1 MRRGFSLIEVVIAG
15 AVGLLLLGLLV
26 LVLAPALRIWLRTQ
40 EDAEAQQAVAVVAA
54 RLREELRA
62 ANPES
67 VHLLADP
74 TAVLLLSWKNDVG
87 GAEFTPLGEFL
98 WQKRLVLYHRDDAV
112 WVQEVKLPAPSSEV
126 EPVRLTTFTPSPQD
140 HRIARG
146 VKEFILS
153 RDPTTGVVW
162 VRLMAETVNKR
173 RSVLETSVS
182 PVLAPEPTA
191 SPPP

>member
-26 LVLAPALRIWLRTQ
+26 LVLAPSLRIWLRTQ

-67 VHLLADP
+67 VHVRTNP
-74 TAVLLLSWKNDVG
+74 TAVLLLSWKNDQG
-87 GAEFTPLGEFL
+87 GAEFTNLGEFL

-112 WVQEVKLPAPSSEV
+112 WVQEEKLPAPSAEV
-126 EPVRLTTFTPSPQD
+126 EPVRLTTFTPSPRD

-146 VKEFILS
+146 VKEFTLA
-153 RDPTTGVVW
+153 RDAVTGVIT
-162 VRLMAETVNKR
+162 VRAMAETVNER